1 MNYSQLTTYLK
12 TTAGNHYNVVYAEAG
27 YVEDLN
33 WGENSYPMV
42 MFVCQPGTFGIN
54 KIRYN
59 MTMIVADVMDD
70 QVLQQITKQSNMFDI
85 GRDIINQIL
94 LDSQP
99 SSSTFDLLEDSVVF
113 TPFTDN
119 LPDLCTG
126 FQFDF
131 VIEVLNI
138 NNCDLPFASGN

>member
-12 TTAGNHYNVVYAEAG
+12 DTAASHLNVVYAEAG
-27 YVEDLN
+27 YIENLN
-33 WGENSYPMV
+33 WGENNYPMV
-42 MFVCQPGTFGIN
+42 MFVCQPGTFTVN

-59 MTMIVADVMDD
+59 MTMIVADIMDD
-70 QVLQQITKQSNMFDI
+70 AVLQQITKQSNMFDI
-85 GRDIINQIL
+85 GRDIINKIL
-94 LDSQP
+94 IDSQTA
-99 SSSTFDLLEDSVVF
+99 TFDLVEDSVVF

-131 VIEVLNI
+131 VIEMLNI
-138 NNCDLPFASGN
+138 NNCDLPFGN

>member
-1 MNYSQLTTYLK
+1 MNYTQLTTYLK
-12 TTAGNHYNVVYAEAG
+12 DTAAAHYNVVYAEAG
-27 YVEDLN
+27 YVENLN
-33 WGENSYPMV
+33 WGENNYPMV
-42 MFVCQPGTFGIN
+42 MFVCQPGTFNVN

-70 QVLQQITKQSNMFDI
+70 VVLQQITKQSNMFDI
-85 GRDIINQIL
+85 GRDIINKIL
-94 LDSQP
+94 IDSQTA
-99 SSSTFDLLEDSVVF
+99 TFDLIEDSVIF

-131 VIEVLNI
+131 VIEIQNK
-138 NNCDLPFASGN
+138 NACDLPFAIGN

>member
-12 TTAGNHYNVVYAEAG
+12 TTADSHYNVVYAEAG

-33 WGENSYPMV
+33 WGENNYPMV
-42 MFVCQPGTFGIN
+42 MFVCQPGTFTIN

-59 MTMIVADVMDD
+59 MTMIVADIMDD
-70 QVLQQITKQSNMFDI
+70 ATLQQITKQSNMFDI

-94 LDSQP
+94 IDSQTN
-99 SSSTFDLLEDSVVF
+99 TFDLIEDSVVF

-131 VIEVLNI
+131 VIEVQNKQTCI
-138 NNCDLPFASGN
+138 LPFGN

>member
-1 MNYSQLTTYLK
+1 
-12 TTAGNHYNVVYAEAG
+12 
-27 YVEDLN
+27 
-33 WGENSYPMV
+33 MV
-42 MFVCQPGTFGIN
+42 
-54 KIRYN
+54 
-59 MTMIVADVMDD
+59 VADVMDD
-70 QVLQQITKQSNMFDI
+70 VVLQQITKQSNMFDI

-94 LDSQP
+94 IDSQTA
-99 SSSTFDLLEDSVVF
+99 TFDLLEDSVVF

-138 NNCDLPFASGN
+138 NDCVLPFGN

>member
-12 TTAGNHYNVVYAEAG
+12 DTAAAHINVVYAEAG
-27 YVEDLN
+27 YVENLN
-33 WGENSYPMV
+33 WGENNYPMV
-42 MFVCQPGTFGIN
+42 MFVCQPGTFTVN

-59 MTMIVADVMDD
+59 MTMIVADIMDD
-70 QVLQQITKQSNMFDI
+70 ATLQQITKQSNMFDI
-85 GRDIINQIL
+85 GVDIISQMLI
-94 LDSQP
+94 DSQTN
-99 SSSTFDLLEDSVVF
+99 SFDLIEDSVIF

-131 VIEVLNI
+131 VLEVQNKH
-138 NNCDLPFASGN
+138 NCDLPFAFGN

>member
-1 MNYSQLTTYLK
+1 
-12 TTAGNHYNVVYAEAG
+12 
-27 YVEDLN
+27 
-33 WGENSYPMV
+33 
-42 MFVCQPGTFGIN
+42 
-54 KIRYN
+54 
-59 MTMIVADVMDD
+59 MTMICADVMDD

-85 GRDIINQIL
+85 GRDIINKIL
-94 LDSQP
+94 IDSQTA
-99 SSSTFDLLEDSVVF
+99 TFDLLEDSVVF

-138 NNCDLPFASGN
+138 NDCVLPFGN

>member
-1 MNYSQLTTYLK
+1 MNDSQLTTYLK
-12 TTAGNHYNVVYAEAG
+12 TTAASHINVVFSEAG
-27 YVEDLN
+27 YLENLN
-33 WGENSYPMV
+33 WGENNYPLV
-42 MFVCQPGTFGIN
+42 MFVCQPGTFTVN

-59 MTMIVADVMDD
+59 MTMIVADIMDD
-70 QVLQQITKQSNMFDI
+70 AVLQQITKQSNMFDI

-99 SSSTFDLLEDSVVF
+99 STATFDLIEDSVVF

-119 LPDLCTG
+119 LPDLSTG

-131 VIEVLNI
+131 VIEVQNK
-138 NNCDLPFASGN
+138 NVCVLPFS

>member
-1 MNYSQLTTYLK
+1 
-12 TTAGNHYNVVYAEAG
+12 
-27 YVEDLN
+27 
-33 WGENSYPMV
+33 
-42 MFVCQPGTFGIN
+42 
-54 KIRYN
+54 
-59 MTMIVADVMDD
+59 MTMICADVMDD

-94 LDSQP
+94 IDSQTA
-99 SSSTFDLLEDSVVF
+99 TFDLLEDSVVF

-138 NNCDLPFASGN
+138 NDCVLPFGN

>member
-12 TTAGNHYNVVYAEAG
+12 TTAASHYNVVYSAAG

-33 WGENSYPMV
+33 WGENEYPMV
-42 MFVCQPGTFGIN
+42 MFVCQPGTFSIN

-59 MTMIVADVMDD
+59 MTMICADVMDD

-94 LDSQP
+94 IDSQTA
-99 SSSTFDLLEDSVVF
+99 TFDLLEDSVVF

-138 NNCDLPFASGN
+138 NDCVLPFGN

>member
-1 MNYSQLTTYLK
+1 
-12 TTAGNHYNVVYAEAG
+12 
-27 YVEDLN
+27 
-33 WGENSYPMV
+33 
-42 MFVCQPGTFGIN
+42 
-54 KIRYN
+54 
-59 MTMIVADVMDD
+59 MICADVMDD

-94 LDSQP
+94 IDSQTA
-99 SSSTFDLLEDSVVF
+99 TFDLLEDSVVF

-138 NNCDLPFASGN
+138 NDCVLPFGN

>member
-12 TTAGNHYNVVYAEAG
+12 NTAASHYNVVYSEAG
-27 YVEDLN
+27 YLENLN
-33 WGENSYPMV
+33 WGENNYPMV
-42 MFVCQPGTFGIN
+42 MFVCQPGTFNIN

-59 MTMIVADVMDD
+59 MTMVVADVMDD
-70 QVLQQITKQSNMFDI
+70 ATLQQITKQSNMFDI
-85 GRDIINQIL
+85 GRDIINQVLI
-94 LDSQP
+94 DSQT
-99 SSSTFDLLEDSVVF
+99 STFDLIEDSVVF

-131 VIEVLNI
+131 VIEVQNK
-138 NNCDLPFASGN
+138 NSCDLPFGN

>member
-12 TTAGNHYNVVYAEAG
+12 TTAASHFNVVYSEAG
-27 YVEDLN
+27 YLENLN
-33 WGENSYPMV
+33 WGENNYPMV
-42 MFVCQPGTFGIN
+42 MFVCQPGTFNIN

-59 MTMIVADVMDD
+59 MTMVVADVMDD
-70 QVLQQITKQSNMFDI
+70 ATLQQITKQSNMFDI
-85 GRDIINQIL
+85 GRDIINQVLI
-94 LDSQP
+94 DSQT
-99 SSSTFDLLEDSVVF
+99 STFDLIEDSVVF

-131 VIEVLNI
+131 VIEVQNK
-138 NNCDLPFASGN
+138 NSCDLPFGN

>member
-12 TTAGNHYNVVYAEAG
+12 GTAASHINVVYAEAG

-33 WGENSYPMV
+33 WGENNYPMV
-42 MFVCQPGTFGIN
+42 MFVCQPGTFSIN

-59 MTMIVADVMDD
+59 MTMIVADIMDD
-70 QVLQQITKQSNMFDI
+70 AVLQQIVKQSNMFDI

-99 SSSTFDLLEDSVVF
+99 SSATFDLIEDSVIF

-119 LPDLCTG
+119 LPDLATG

-131 VIEVLNI
+131 VIEVQNKQTCI
-138 NNCDLPFASGN
+138 LPFGN

>member
-12 TTAGNHYNVVYAEAG
+12 TTAASHINVVYSEAG
-27 YVEDLN
+27 YIENLN
-33 WGENSYPMV
+33 WGENNYPMV
-42 MFVCQPGTFGIN
+42 MFVCQPGTFSIN

-59 MTMIVADVMDD
+59 MTMIVADIMDD
-70 QVLQQITKQSNMFDI
+70 ATLQQITKQSNMFDI
-85 GRDIINQIL
+85 GRDIINQVLI
-94 LDSQP
+94 DSQNNN
-99 SSSTFDLLEDSVVF
+99 FDLLEDSVVF

-131 VIEVLNI
+131 VIEILNI
-138 NNCDLPFASGN
+138 NDCNLPFGN

>member
-12 TTAGNHYNVVYAEAG
+12 TTAASHLNVVYAEAG
-27 YVEDLN
+27 YLENLN
-33 WGENSYPMV
+33 WGENNYPMV
-42 MFVCQPGTFGIN
+42 MFVCQPGTFNIN

-59 MTMIVADVMDD
+59 MTMVVADVMDD
-70 QVLQQITKQSNMFDI
+70 ATLQQITKQSNMFDV
-85 GRDIINQIL
+85 GRDIINKIL
-94 LDSQP
+94 IDSQTA
-99 SSSTFDLLEDSVVF
+99 TFELIEDSVVF

-131 VIEVLNI
+131 VIEIQNK
-138 NNCDLPFASGN
+138 NACDLPFGN

>member
-12 TTAGNHYNVVYAEAG
+12 TTADSHINVVYAEAG

-33 WGENSYPMV
+33 WGENNYPMV
-42 MFVCQPGTFGIN
+42 MFVCQPGTFSIN

-59 MTMIVADVMDD
+59 MTMIVADIMDD
-70 QVLQQITKQSNMFDI
+70 AVLQQITKQSNMFDI
-85 GRDIINQIL
+85 GRDIINQVL
-94 LDSQP
+94 LDSQ
-99 SSSTFDLLEDSVVF
+99 TATYDLIEDSVIF

-131 VIEVLNI
+131 VIEVQNKQTCI
-138 NNCDLPFASGN
+138 LPFS

>member
-12 TTAGNHYNVVYAEAG
+12 DTAASHLNVVYAEAG
-27 YVEDLN
+27 YVENLN
-33 WGENSYPMV
+33 WGENNYPMV
-42 MFVCQPGTFGIN
+42 MFVCQPGTFTVN

-59 MTMIVADVMDD
+59 MTMIVADIMDD
-70 QVLQQITKQSNMFDI
+70 AVLQQITKQSNMFDI

-94 LDSQP
+94 IDSQTA
-99 SSSTFDLLEDSVVF
+99 TFDLIEDSVVF

-131 VIEVLNI
+131 VIEMLNI
-138 NNCDLPFASGN
+138 NNCDLPFATGN

>member
-1 MNYSQLTTYLK
+1 MNYNDLVTYLK
-12 TTAGNHYNVVYAEAG
+12 TTAAAHFNVVYAEAG

-33 WGENSYPMV
+33 WGENNYPLV
-42 MFVCQPGTFGIN
+42 MFVCQPGTFNVN
-54 KIRYN
+54 KINYN
-59 MTMIVADVMDD
+59 FTMIVADVMDD
-70 QVLQQITKQSNMFDI
+70 TVLQPVVKQSNMFDI

-99 SSSTFDLLEDSVVF
+99 TSATFDLLEDTVVF

-131 VIEVLNI
+131 VISVKNI
-138 NNCDLPFASGN
+138 NDCVLPFSGN

>member
-12 TTAGNHYNVVYAEAG
+12 TTAASHINVVYAEAG

-33 WGENSYPMV
+33 WGENNYPLV
-42 MFVCQPGTFGIN
+42 MFVCQPGTFSIN

-59 MTMIVADVMDD
+59 MTMIVADIMDD
-70 QVLQQITKQSNMFDI
+70 AVLQQITKQSNMFDI
-85 GRDIINQIL
+85 GRDIINQVL
-94 LDSQP
+94 LDSQ
-99 SSSTFDLLEDSVVF
+99 TATYDLIEDSVIF

-131 VIEVLNI
+131 VIEVQNKQSCI
-138 NNCDLPFASGN
+138 LPFGN

>member
-1 MNYSQLTTYLK
+1 
-12 TTAGNHYNVVYAEAG
+12 
-27 YVEDLN
+27 
-33 WGENSYPMV
+33 
-42 MFVCQPGTFGIN
+42 
-54 KIRYN
+54 

-70 QVLQQITKQSNMFDI
+70 ATLQQITKQSNMFDI

-99 SSSTFDLLEDSVVF
+99 VTSTINLVEDSVIF

-131 VIEVLNI
+131 VIEVQNKNSCI
-138 NNCDLPFASGN
+138 LPFN

>member
-12 TTAGNHYNVVYAEAG
+12 TTAASHYNVVYSEAG
-27 YVEDLN
+27 YLENLN
-33 WGENSYPMV
+33 WGENNYPMV
-42 MFVCQPGTFGIN
+42 MFVCQPGTFNIN

-59 MTMIVADVMDD
+59 MTMVVADVMDD
-70 QVLQQITKQSNMFDI
+70 ATLQQITKQSNMFDI
-85 GRDIINQIL
+85 GRDIINQVLI
-94 LDSQP
+94 DSQT
-99 SSSTFDLLEDSVVF
+99 STFDLIEDSVVF

-131 VIEVLNI
+131 VIEVQNK
-138 NNCDLPFASGN
+138 NSCDLPFGN